1 MNIRLMLEGKHE
13 DMGRRKT
20 GVMIECS
27 NEPSWERERNQRLTL
42 LEHVTQSLATHFDT
56 DEAGLVENLLH
67 LGRDEQ
73 ASIVIWAC

>member
-1 MNIRLMLEGKHE
+1 MNRHGK
-13 DMGRRKT
+13 GREIK
-20 GVMIECS
+20 
-27 NEPSWERERNQRLTL
+27 RLTL
-42 LEHVTQSLATHFDT
+42 LKHVTQSLATHFDT